1 MNKTLFTLLLG
12 LIIGLMQRLCIFSPQ
27 KQKYVRRA
35 DHNDT

>member
-1 MNKTLFTLLLG
+1 MNKTLFTLLFG
-12 LIIGLMQRLCIFSPQ
+12 LIIGLVQRLCTLSPQ